1 MKMMYPH
8 PYPFR
13 ILILNILDILEKK
26 DSALSALHPTCKE
39 ITISFNYSWS

>member
-1 MKMMYPH
+1 MMYPH

-26 DSALSALHPTCKE
+26 DYPLFPLHPTCKE
-39 ITISFNYSWS
+39 MTISFHYSWS